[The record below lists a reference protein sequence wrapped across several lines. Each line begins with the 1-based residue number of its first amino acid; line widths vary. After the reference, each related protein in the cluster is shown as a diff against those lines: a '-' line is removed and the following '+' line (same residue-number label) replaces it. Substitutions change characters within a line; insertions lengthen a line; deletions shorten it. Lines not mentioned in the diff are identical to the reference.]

1 MYTLLF
7 FSSSFLIASLTSWLL
22 VVPVTSFCFSSCI
35 SFSRSIVVAMSKYF
49 SVNGKGMQLT
59 VNKMLKDVNSTN
71 VDKLWITIFGYVRKF
86 LYARLLPYY
95 SLLSGRDKKAQ
106 LN

>member
-1 MYTLLF
+1 
-7 FSSSFLIASLTSWLL
+7 
-22 VVPVTSFCFSSCI
+22 
-35 SFSRSIVVAMSKYF
+35 MSKYF

-59 VNKMLKDVNSTN
+59 VKKMLKDDQKQN
-71 VDKLWITIFGYVRKF
+71 VDNLWITIFGYVRKL